1 MNACWGQSDW
11 SRGGWRRQDGEKEPL
26 SELQMLLKVAVLS
39 LFLFSRE
46 KDVQKGKSNT
56 SFVALDVPKIS
67 KKWSEKNMGLMF
79 QINVMLY
86 SAQNHIIIIFYRYR
100 AQDPLLRLSARKK
113 HIFSII
119 NVI

>member
-1 MNACWGQSDW
+1 MVCEETNSNSAADECMLRPERLK
-11 SRGGWRRQDGEKEPL
+11 SRGWRRQDGEKEPL

-67 KKWSEKNMGLMF
+67 KK
-79 QINVMLY
+79 
-86 SAQNHIIIIFYRYR
+86 
-100 AQDPLLRLSARKK
+100 
-113 HIFSII
+113 
-119 NVI
+119 